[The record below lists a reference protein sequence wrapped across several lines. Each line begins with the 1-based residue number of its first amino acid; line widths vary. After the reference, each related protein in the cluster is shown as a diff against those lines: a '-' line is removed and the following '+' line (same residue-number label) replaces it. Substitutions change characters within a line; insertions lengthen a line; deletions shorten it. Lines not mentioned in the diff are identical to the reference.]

1 MIQRTPPGRARS
13 SSQNSSSGLSSNTKI
28 NTSPV
33 CEWWKDLHAWCEPE
47 CMTYLQSKP
56 ILTSMG
62 IGMTTPM
69 SMSPSSS
76 CASEETC
83 STEDYFNKDIHQGI
97 VNTMKQLQ
105 RGAKAISVTFS
116 TIDKHLSSKNLGHLG
131 KTVQALLNQVQKY
144 VYDYNMGRMGQ
155 GNSASQTDFL

>member
-1 MIQRTPPGRARS
+1 M
-13 SSQNSSSGLSSNTKI
+13 
-28 NTSPV
+28 

-62 IGMTTPM
+62 IGMASPM

-105 RGAKAISVTFS
+105 RGAKSISVTFS
-116 TIDKHLSSKNLGHLG
+116 TIDK
-131 KTVQALLNQVQKY
+131 Y
-144 VYDYNMGRMGQ
+144 VKQECYMR
-155 GNSASQTDFL
+155 QTYVLMYYI

>member
-1 MIQRTPPGRARS
+1 
-13 SSQNSSSGLSSNTKI
+13 
-28 NTSPV
+28 
-33 CEWWKDLHAWCEPE
+33 
-47 CMTYLQSKP
+47 MTYLQSKP

-62 IGMTTPM
+62 IGMASPM

-105 RGAKAISVTFS
+105 RGAKSISVTFS
-116 TIDKHLSSKNLGHLG
+116 TIDKHLSSKKNLGHLG

-144 VYDYNMGRMGQ
+144 VYDYNRGRMGQ
-155 GNSASQTDFL
+155 GNSNSSQTGA

>member
-1 MIQRTPPGRARS
+1 MPDENPDFNFIFLHFS
-13 SSQNSSSGLSSNTKI
+13 SRNGSNATTNSNTKI

-56 ILTSMG
+56 ILASMG
-62 IGMTTPM
+62 IGIASPM

-105 RGAKAISVTFS
+105 RGAKSISVTFS
-116 TIDKHLSSKNLGHLG
+116 TIDK
-131 KTVQALLNQVQKY
+131 Y
-144 VYDYNMGRMGQ
+144 VKQEGYIQNKHI
-155 GNSASQTDFL
+155 TLPC

>member
-1 MIQRTPPGRARS
+1 M
-13 SSQNSSSGLSSNTKI
+13 TKI
-28 NTSPV
+28 WLVRLFPEILGYLLRHISILIIFCQKIYLFLTV

-62 IGMTTPM
+62 IGMATPM

-105 RGAKAISVTFS
+105 RGAKSISVTFS
-116 TIDKHLSSKNLGHLG
+116 TIDK
-131 KTVQALLNQVQKY
+131 Y
-144 VYDYNMGRMGQ
+144 VKQEGYIQNKHI
-155 GNSASQTDFL
+155 TLPC

>member
-1 MIQRTPPGRARS
+1 MTRFSLLHFFLKKQDHITPKKKHLIVRYCSTNEKRDCDLFFFLF
-13 SSQNSSSGLSSNTKI
+13 NSSSRSSGISSNTKI

-56 ILTSMG
+56 ILASMG
-62 IGMTTPM
+62 MVASPM

-83 STEDYFNKDIHQGI
+83 STEDYFNKDIHQSI

-105 RGAKAISVTFS
+105 RGAKSISVTFS
-116 TIDKHLSSKNLGHLG
+116 TIDKYVKL
-131 KTVQALLNQVQKY
+131 TFLL
-144 VYDYNMGRMGQ
+144 RP
-155 GNSASQTDFL
+155 